1 MDFIII
7 FALGYCFRD
16 FTSYLKQ
23 LVNNNNFNKEFKT
36 IINLDNEWSKD
47 DLP

>member
-16 FTSYLKQ
+16 FTSYLKN
-23 LVNNNNFNKEFKT
+23 LVNYQQLTIDDWDTEFE
-36 IINLDNEWSKD
+36 EWTSD
-47 DLP
+47 DIP

>member
-7 FALGYCFRD
+7 FALGYFFRD
-16 FTSYLKQ
+16 LVSYLKNI
-23 LVNNNNFNKEFKT
+23 VNYQQFRVHDWDTEFE
-36 IINLDNEWSKD
+36 EWTND

>member
-7 FALGYCFRD
+7 FALGYFFRD
-16 FTSYLKQ
+16 FTSYLKN
-23 LVNNNNFNKEFKT
+23 LVNYQQFRIDDYDTEFE
-36 IINLDNEWSKD
+36 EWKSD